1 MTAPS
6 QVLKIRRPDDWH
18 LHFRDGDMLKTVVP
32 YTSEIY
38 GRAIVMPNL
47 APPVTTVDA
56 AIAYRQRI
64 LDAVPAGHDFT
75 PLMTCYLTDTLD
87 PNELERGFNEGVFTA
102 AKLYPAN
109 ATTNSTHG
117 VTSIDA
123 IMPVL
128 ERMEKLGMPLLVHG
142 EVTHADID
150 IFDREARF
158 IETVMEPLRQRLTSL
173 KVVFEHI
180 TTKDAA
186 EYVRDGNELLAATIT
201 PQHLM
206 FNRNH
211 MLVGGIRP
219 HLYCLPIL
227 KRNVHQQ
234 ALRELVASG
243 FTRAFLGTDS
253 APHARHRKESSC
265 GCAGCFNAPTA
276 LGSYATVFE
285 EMNALD
291 HFEAF
296 CSLNGPQ
303 FYGLPVNETFIE
315 LERMEHLVPE
325 SIALEDDT
333 LVPFLG
339 GETVRWSVNCINK
352 QYIPQ
357 GATMRIEV
365 TIAKTSPLP
374 AGAIDALA
382 GELSRRIQHHFPDN
396 EGNVTVRYAG
406 ANNLSVIGATK
417 EDKERISEIL
427 QETWESADDWFINE

>member
-1 MTAPS
+1 MTAQP

-18 LHFRDGDMLKTVVP
+18 VHLRDGDMLKTVVP
-32 YTSEIY
+32 YTSETY

-47 APPVTTVDA
+47 APPVTTVEA

-64 LDAVPAGHDFT
+64 LAAVPAGHDFT
-75 PLMTCYLTDTLD
+75 PLMTCYLTDSLD
-87 PNELERGFNEGVFTA
+87 PNEVERGFREGVFTA

-109 ATTNSTHG
+109 ATTNSSHG

-128 ERMEKLGMPLLVHG
+128 ERMQTLGMPLLVHG
-142 EVTHADID
+142 EVTHAEID

-158 IETVMEPLRQRLTSL
+158 IETVMEPLRQRLPAL

-186 EYVRDGNELLAATIT
+186 DYVREGNEMLAATIT

-211 MLVGGIRP
+211 MLVGGVRP

-243 FTRAFLGTDS
+243 FERAFLGTDS
-253 APHARHRKESSC
+253 APHARLRKEASC

-276 LGSYATVFE
+276 LASYATVFE
-285 EMNALD
+285 EMNALA

-296 CSLNGPQ
+296 CSLNGPR
-303 FYGLPVNETFIE
+303 FYGLPVNEGYVE
-315 LERMEHLVPE
+315 LVREAEQVPE
-325 SIALEDDT
+325 SIALTDDT
-333 LVPFLG
+333 LIPF
-339 GETVRWSVNCINK
+339 
-352 QYIPQ
+352 
-357 GATMRIEV
+357 
-365 TIAKTSPLP
+365 
-374 AGAIDALA
+374 LA
-382 GELSRRIQHHFPDN
+382 GERVNWRIRR
-396 EGNVTVRYAG
+396 
-406 ANNLSVIGATK
+406 
-417 EDKERISEIL
+417 
-427 QETWESADDWFINE
+427 

>member
-1 MTAPS
+1 MTAQP

-18 LHFRDGDMLKTVVP
+18 VHLRDGDLLKTVVP
-32 YTSEIY
+32 YTSETY

-56 AIAYRQRI
+56 ALAYRQRI
-64 LDAVPAGHDFT
+64 LAAVPAGHDFT
-75 PLMTCYLTDTLD
+75 PLMTCYLTDSLD
-87 PNELERGFNEGVFTA
+87 PNEVERGFREGVFTA

-109 ATTNSTHG
+109 ATTNSSHG

-128 ERMEKLGMPLLVHG
+128 ERMQKLGMPLLVHG
-142 EVTHADID
+142 EVTHAEID

-158 IETVMEPLRQRLTSL
+158 IETVMEPLRQCLPEL

-186 EYVRDGNELLAATIT
+186 DYVREGNELLAATIT

-211 MLVGGIRP
+211 MLVGGVRP

-243 FTRAFLGTDS
+243 FERAFLGTDS
-253 APHARHRKESSC
+253 APHARLRKESSC

-276 LGSYATVFE
+276 LASYATVFE
-285 EMNALD
+285 EMNALA

-296 CSLNGPQ
+296 CSLNGPR
-303 FYGLPVNETFIE
+303 FYGLAVNEGVVE
-315 LERMEHLVPE
+315 LVREEEQVPE
-325 SIALEDDT
+325 NIALSDDT
-333 LVPFLG
+333 LIPF
-339 GETVRWSVNCINK
+339 
-352 QYIPQ
+352 
-357 GATMRIEV
+357 
-365 TIAKTSPLP
+365 
-374 AGAIDALA
+374 LA
-382 GELSRRIQHHFPDN
+382 GERVNWRIRR
-396 EGNVTVRYAG
+396 
-406 ANNLSVIGATK
+406 
-417 EDKERISEIL
+417 
-427 QETWESADDWFINE
+427 

>member
-1 MTAPS
+1 MTAQP

-18 LHFRDGDMLKTVVP
+18 VHLRDGDMLKTVVP
-32 YTSEIY
+32 YTSETY

-47 APPVTTVDA
+47 APPVTTVEA

-64 LDAVPAGHDFT
+64 LAAVPAGHDFT
-75 PLMTCYLTDTLD
+75 PLMTCYLTDSLD
-87 PNELERGFNEGVFTA
+87 PNEVERGFREGVFTA

-109 ATTNSTHG
+109 ATTNSSHG

-128 ERMEKLGMPLLVHG
+128 ERMQTLGMPLLVHG
-142 EVTHADID
+142 EVTHAEID

-158 IETVMEPLRQRLTSL
+158 IETVMEPLRQRLPAL

-186 EYVRDGNELLAATIT
+186 DYVREGNELLAATIT

-211 MLVGGIRP
+211 MLVGGVRP

-243 FTRAFLGTDS
+243 FERAFLGTDS
-253 APHARHRKESSC
+253 APHARLRKETSC

-276 LGSYATVFE
+276 LASYATVFE
-285 EMNALD
+285 EMSALA
-291 HFEAF
+291 HFEGF
-296 CSLNGPQ
+296 CSLNGPR
-303 FYGLPVNETFIE
+303 FYGLPVNEGYVE
-315 LERMEHLVPE
+315 LVREEEQVPE
-325 SIALEDDT
+325 SITLTDDT
-333 LVPFLG
+333 LIPF
-339 GETVRWSVNCINK
+339 
-352 QYIPQ
+352 
-357 GATMRIEV
+357 
-365 TIAKTSPLP
+365 
-374 AGAIDALA
+374 LA
-382 GELSRRIQHHFPDN
+382 GERVNWRIRR
-396 EGNVTVRYAG
+396 
-406 ANNLSVIGATK
+406 
-417 EDKERISEIL
+417 
-427 QETWESADDWFINE
+427 